1 MNIALTF
8 IDAVTEDHTLLTETS
23 YISKKNWGYT
33 DELMHLWESD
43 LRVCEDYILH
53 NKVVKV
59 FAQSDYI
66 GFFAL
71 KPDVGKNIEID
82 HLWLLPDKQHQGYGR
97 VIFQYIF
104 FYMKSNG
111 YNKATLVAEPHS
123 KGFYDKMGGKITG
136 QFQSKISGRFLD
148 IYEYDLPYI

>member
-1 MNIALTF
+1 MQLIYIKAS
-8 IDAVTEDHTLLTETS
+8 AEDHTLLTETS

-33 DELMHLWESD
+33 DELMRLWESD
-43 LRVCEDYILH
+43 LQVNEEYILH

-59 FAQSDYI
+59 FAESDYI

-71 KPDVGKNIEID
+71 KAGNGKSIEID
-82 HLWLLPDKQHQGYGR
+82 HLWLLPGEQHKGYR
-97 VIFQYIF
+97 RMIFQYIF
-104 FYMKSNG
+104 SYMRSNG
-111 YNKATLVAEPHS
+111 YNKATLIAEPHA

-148 IYEYDLPYI
+148 IYEYELI